1 MRPIGRIA
9 LVTMLAVMTACKSN
23 SHPEAEQ
30 RQVSA
35 ANALTKVYT
44 NSALA
49 QWKVRGT
56 AAGKD
61 CGVLFVAT
69 SIIMEDALVDA
80 LHYGAGAYDIYPGGV
95 NTFSR
100 EAKFRGVAYRDA
112 TQKVWTYGAVTPEE
126 AAQLTPCR

>member
-1 MRPIGRIA
+1 MT
-9 LVTMLAVMTACKSN
+9 LFAVMACKSN
-23 SHPEAEQ
+23 SRPPAEQ
-30 RQVSA
+30 QRRISA
-35 ANALTKVYT
+35 ASAFTKVYA

-49 QWKVRGT
+49 QWNVRGT

-95 NTFSR
+95 KNFSR
-100 EAKFRGVAYRDA
+100 EASFRGVAYRDA
-112 TQKVWTYGAVTPEE
+112 TDKVWTYGAVTPEE
-126 AAQLTPCR
+126 AAQLAPCR